1 MKGEKVVCPSCSLYC
16 AIKREDGRI
25 ICMGNGS
32 CRYDSKKD
40 KNIKKKGNGWK

>member
-1 MKGEKVVCPSCSLYC
+1 MKGEKIVCPGCGLYC
-16 AIKREDGRI
+16 ALKKGDRI
-25 ICMGNGS
+25 VCMGNGS